1 MSSQPLRDVLPI
13 LALLYSAT
21 LWGVLWY
28 PLRLLNDAGVPG
40 LWSTLVMFSAAL
52 AVGIWIA
59 LPRHR
64 ELRRQPVSLLGMAAA
79 NGWCNVAFVLAI
91 LDGSVVRVTLLF
103 FLSPIW
109 ATLLARVFLQ
119 EHVSARGWRVLA
131 LAMAGAL
138 VMLWDPELGRP
149 WPHSASD
156 WLAISSGVA
165 FALSNIFVRRMQG
178 VALPIKTAAA
188 WAGVAGMALLW
199 ITTSSAPLPQVAP
212 EVWIGAAALGMG
224 AILTMTFAVQYG
236 VTHMPVHRSAIILLF
251 ELVAGAVSSQLL
263 TDEVVLPREWIGGA
277 LIMLA
282 GYFSAR
288 SQVEHRDED

>member
-1 MSSQPLRDVLPI
+1 M
-13 LALLYSAT
+13 
-21 LWGVLWY
+21 LWY
-28 PLRLLNDAGVPG
+28 PLRLLDDAGLPG
-40 LWSTLVMFSAAL
+40 LWSTLVMFGAAL
-52 AVGIWIA
+52 AVGFWIA
-59 LPRHR
+59 LPHR
-64 ELRRQPVSLLGMAAA
+64 RDLRCQPLMLLGMATA

-109 ATLLARVFLQ
+109 ASLLARVFLK
-119 EHVSARGWRVLA
+119 EHISARGWWVLA

-149 WPHSASD
+149 WPQSASD

-165 FALSNIFVRRMQG
+165 FALSNIFIRRMQD
-178 VALPIKTAAA
+178 VALPVKTAAA
-188 WAGVAGMALLW
+188 WAGVAGMASLW
-199 ITTSSAPLPQVAP
+199 IATSDAALPHAAPGI
-212 EVWIGAAALGMG
+212 WIGAFALGVG

-251 ELVAGAVSSQLL
+251 ELVASAVSSQLL
-263 TDEVVLPREWIGGA
+263 TDETVLPREWIGGA

-288 SQVEHRDED
+288 SQMEHRDED